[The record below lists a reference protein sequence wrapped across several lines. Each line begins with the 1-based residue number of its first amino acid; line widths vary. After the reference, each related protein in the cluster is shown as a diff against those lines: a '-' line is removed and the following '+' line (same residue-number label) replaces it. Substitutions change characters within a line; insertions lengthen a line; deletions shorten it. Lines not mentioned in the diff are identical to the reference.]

1 MSITPALSSSR
12 RTSRAATLDALADRV
27 LEAPDL
33 ADLSLLLTRD
43 LPQALGLQQ
52 ASLLLWDR
60 KLETFNALLPGDGW
74 AQPVHPGDRV
84 PTPEAR
90 FLLADGTLM
99 ETPGT
104 GEGVL
109 LPLMA
114 RSGLVGML
122 VLGAPIR
129 AARRRKAPLSPADVP
144 PLSALATRTALSIE
158 NHLYQAELIASE
170 RMAALGTMAG
180 MLAHDFRGPMT
191 VIRGYAELLGDNTP
205 AAEVRAR
212 AALIVQAVD
221 RLERM
226 TAETLDFARDGGRLV
241 RRNVVL
247 QRFLEDVAAD
257 VERQFPGLQV
267 GRSFVVPDVTASLDV
282 DKLLRAVGNVAANA
296 LDAMGGRGVFHME
309 AQLVDGQA
317 GLRLALT
324 LADEGPG
331 VPPEIRERLF
341 DPFVTRGKK
350 GGTGLGL
357 AVARRFIEDHGG
369 RIELLE
375 GGRGARF
382 QIVLPLQDPAVSV

>member
-1 MSITPALSSSR
+1 VSPATSR
-12 RTSRAATLDALADRV
+12 RAPRRARSLILGALADRV
-27 LEAPDL
+27 LQSPDL
-33 ADLSLLLTRD
+33 PDLSQLLTRD
-43 LPQALGLQQ
+43 LPEALGLQE
-52 ASLLLWDR
+52 ATLLLWDR
-60 KLETFNALLPGDGW
+60 KLECFHALLPGDTR
-74 AQPVHPGDRV
+74 AQPVQPGDGVRA
-84 PTPEAR
+84 PEAR
-90 FLLADGTLM
+90 FLLSDGCLM

-122 VLGAPIR
+122 VLGAPR
-129 AARRRKAPLSPADVP
+129 RRRKAPVSAGDVP
-144 PLSALATRTALSIE
+144 PLSALATRTALAIE

-180 MLAHDFRGPMT
+180 MLAHDFRGPLT
-191 VIRGYAELLGDNTP
+191 VIRGYAEMLGDTATP
-205 AAEVRAR
+205 EDVRAR

-226 TAETLDFARDGGRLV
+226 TAETLDFAREGGRLV
-241 RRNVVL
+241 RRNLGL
-247 QRFLEDVAAD
+247 QGFLEDVAAE
-257 VERQFPGLQV
+257 VEREFPGLNV
-267 GRSFVVPDVTASLDV
+267 GRSFAVQDATASLDA
-282 DKLLRAVGNVAANA
+282 DKLLRAVGNIAANA
-296 LDAMGGRGVFHME
+296 RDAMGGRGVFRME
-309 AQLVDGQA
+309 AHLLDGEA
-317 GLRLALT
+317 GQRLALM

-375 GGRGARF
+375 GGTGARF
-382 QIVLPLQDPAVSV
+382 QIVLPLQEPAASV